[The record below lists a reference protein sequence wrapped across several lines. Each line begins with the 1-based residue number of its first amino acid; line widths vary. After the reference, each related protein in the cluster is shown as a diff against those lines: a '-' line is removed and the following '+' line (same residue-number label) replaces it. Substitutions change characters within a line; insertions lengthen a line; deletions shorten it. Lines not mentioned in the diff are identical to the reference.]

1 MSLAGLGDES
11 QEVRKLLEF
20 SKDAVTFS
28 RDASVDPLSLCV
40 SSVLQKG
47 RAPCFHQIE
56 GVRTSS
62 RGLCQWIQSLLIFI
76 FIVTIYYFIYV
87 FSPQASKSR
96 RHRQVEVDFTSY
108 EARSA
113 PTLGRSRI
121 TKPSLKART
130 SENLHISGN
139 LPVTTKD
146 KHFTPVPALCAIPG
160 PDLDIDK
167 LVCIRLTFS
176 KL

>member
-1 MSLAGLGDES
+1 MSYIMSLAGLGDES

-76 FIVTIYYFIYV
+76 FIMTIYYFIYV
-87 FSPQASKSR
+87 FFPSGLQVKASPPGGSGFHQLRGQIRPHVRSLQNNQA
-96 RHRQVEVDFTSY
+96 
-108 EARSA
+108 
-113 PTLGRSRI
+113 
-121 TKPSLKART
+121 
-130 SENLHISGN
+130 
-139 LPVTTKD
+139 VTQ
-146 KHFTPVPALCAIPG
+146 
-160 PDLDIDK
+160 
-167 LVCIRLTFS
+167 S
-176 KL
+176 QNQ